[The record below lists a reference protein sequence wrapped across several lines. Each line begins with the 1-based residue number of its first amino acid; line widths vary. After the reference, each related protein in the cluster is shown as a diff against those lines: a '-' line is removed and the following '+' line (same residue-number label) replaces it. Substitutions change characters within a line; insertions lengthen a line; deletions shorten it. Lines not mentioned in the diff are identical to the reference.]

1 MSLLPIIEVP
11 DPLLRA
17 TSAPVERV
25 DDELRGLV
33 ASMFETMYAAPGI
46 GLAAVQVAVPR
57 RLFVIDL
64 QDPEEE
70 GGEPVRKPLAFI
82 NPEIVAVSDETSV
95 YNEGCLSIPDQYAE
109 VERPA
114 SVRARW
120 LDAQGKQQE
129 AELDGLLATCF
140 QHETDH
146 LDGILFIDHISR
158 LRRDMVLKKLAKQ
171 RKENKKL
178 VA

>member
-1 MSLLPIIEVP
+1 MSLLPIIEIP
-11 DPLLRA
+11 DPVLRA
-17 TSAPVERV
+17 QSAPVERV
-25 DDELRGLV
+25 DDELRRLI
-33 ASMFETMYAAPGI
+33 ADMFDTMYAAPGI
-46 GLAAVQVAVPR
+46 GLAAVQLAIPR
-57 RLFVIDL
+57 RLFIIDL

-70 GGEPVRKPLAFI
+70 GGEPVKKPLVFI
-82 NPEIVAVSDETSV
+82 NPEILTSSEATNV

-120 LDAQGKQQE
+120 LDADGKQQE
-129 AELDGLLATCF
+129 GEVDGLLATCF

-146 LDGILFIDHISR
+146 LNGILFIDHISR
-158 LRRDMVLKKLAKQ
+158 LRRDMVLKKLTKL
-171 RKENKKL
+171 RKENKNL